1 MRITYNQ
8 HQPLCSRFPSQTFAT
23 THLRST
29 VKISLHYTIK
39 KCTLREQIS
48 ILLSYPNKLS
58 PEHIKWKL
66 ASDFSSKHCKSTLSN
81 FIHNLALALISHK
94 GYTLHW
100 KDHCRH
106 QYILYMKKYKD
117 ISYEKMHLRDH
128 KSILHLSTTNNTNL
142 PIELK
147 FTTKSSS
154 KCKESSIKKI
164 TFYSNKNTTNFPH
177 CTRWQGAESMLK
189 YQYA

>member
-128 KSILHLSTTNNTNL
+128 KSILHLSPTNNTNL
-142 PIELK
+142 PIEWK

-154 KCKESSIKKI
+154 KCTESSIKKI
-164 TFYSNKNTTNFPH
+164 TFYPDKNITNFPH
-177 CTRWQGAESMLK
+177 CTRWQGA
-189 YQYA
+189 